1 MMATNHKKLGLREI
15 IRVYEKLVL
24 EDKVHKYGS
33 AFQRLMKLKRI
44 LNNRKRWVSHK
55 YNWRICLEIRC
66 RINTLARK

>member
-1 MMATNHKKLGLREI
+1 MATNHKKLGRREI
-15 IRVYEKLVL
+15 IRGYEKLVL

-55 YNWRICLEIRC
+55 YN
-66 RINTLARK
+66 